1 MSFQRVVTVL
11 LHVSQPTSRT
21 EVSSCFQTSR
31 DKSPEHNKSGVASQ
45 LVVYMTHCGP
55 LLFPNLDLS
64 RNLSKRLF
72 LCYISYYNCFIMSG
86 QQSLNRFFS
95 ARKPEIVNSTSKKL
109 ISQKRTTETD
119 YSPLKRTKNST
130 MLECGD
136 LNSPHLAKVGY
147 PDLEKDTVD
156 SNILV
161 EAESLLK
168 LESKYHSDSPDLPQ
182 SQEIFYSSLTNIFE
196 KLEQEPAR
204 LKNLAIA
211 SEFFLQILRSN
222 HKRTLVE
229 VIYLMINR
237 LGPDYE
243 LDLEL
248 GLGET
253 LLVKAIAEG
262 TGRTPQRIRSEL
274 HKLGDIGLVAQNSR
288 SRQPTMFKSKP
299 LTIHSVFENL
309 TKIAKSSGNASQARK
324 IGLINQMLTTCEG
337 SEAKFLMRSLEGKL
351 RINFGEKSVLVALSK
366 AFSEYEHELSSKKG
380 HVSPQELVDAEE
392 AIKKAFSQ
400 IPNYEI
406 IVDEALKYGISNLA
420 THCTLKPGIPLKPM
434 LAKPTKSITEVL
446 DHFHGQEFTC
456 EYKYDGERAQ
466 LHVQE
471 DGTVKIYSRNSE
483 DMSQRY
489 PDLIDVV
496 SQIKTQCNGVI
507 TLILDCECVAWDGE
521 KGKILPFQVLSTRK
535 RKDVNAKDI
544 KVQVCLFAFDIL
556 FLNGKSL
563 LELPLKERR
572 KILHENVKPI
582 EGKFQFAEAMDADNV
597 AEIQHF
603 LDQSVKDSCEGL
615 MVKMLD
621 GDKSHYEPSKR
632 SVNWLKLK
640 KDYLEGVGDSLDLA
654 VVGGYIGKGKRTGW
668 YGGFLLAC
676 YNEDS
681 GEYETCCK
689 IGTGFSEEML
699 QTLSGTL
706 KPTVIQQ
713 PKPFYVYDASPDVWF
728 EPTLVFEV
736 LTADLSLSPV
746 YKAGINF
753 FGKGVSLRF
762 PRFIRVRDD
771 KSPEQATSSDQIVE
785 LYQKQ
790 AHV

>member
-1 MSFQRVVTVL
+1 MI
-11 LHVSQPTSRT
+11 
-21 EVSSCFQTSR
+21 
-31 DKSPEHNKSGVASQ
+31 
-45 LVVYMTHCGP
+45 HCGS
-55 LLFPNLDLS
+55 LLFPNLHLS
-64 RNLSKRLF
+64 RNLSRKLF
-72 LCYISYYNCFIMSG
+72 SRSVSYYNSFIMSG

-95 ARKPEIVNSTSKKL
+95 VKKPESVNSTSKKL
-109 ISQKRTTETD
+109 MSHKRTSETD
-119 YSPLKRTKNST
+119 YFPLKRTKNSIT
-130 MLECGD
+130 AECGD
-136 LNSPHLAKVGY
+136 LNLLDSKKVDY
-147 PDLEKDTVD
+147 SELENKIVD
-156 SNILV
+156 SKNLV
-161 EAESLLK
+161 EAESLLE
-168 LESKYHSDSPDLPQ
+168 LESRYHSDTPVLPQ

-196 KLEQEPAR
+196 RLEQEPAR

-211 SEFFLQILRSN
+211 SEFFLQILQSN

-262 TGRTPQRIRSEL
+262 TGRTPQKIRSEL

-299 LTIHSVFENL
+299 LTIHTVFENL

-337 SEAKFLMRSLEGKL
+337 TEAKFLMRSLEGKL

-366 AFSEYEHELSSKKG
+366 AFCEYEHELSDKNKG

-392 AIKKAFSQ
+392 ATKKAFSQ

-406 IVDEALKYGISNLA
+406 IVGEALKYGISNLA

-466 LHVQE
+466 LHVQQ

-496 SQIKTQCNGVI
+496 SQIKSQCSGVS
-507 TLILDCECVAWDGE
+507 TLILDCECVAWDSE

-535 RKDVNAKDI
+535 RKDVNAEDI

-556 FLNGKSL
+556 LLNGESL

-572 KILHENVKPI
+572 KILHENVRPI

-699 QTLSGTL
+699 QTLSATL
-706 KPTVIQQ
+706 KPTVIKQ

-762 PRFIRVRDD
+762 PRFIRIRND